1 MVVNEERNS
10 IYVKR
15 RRLMQA
21 LFDAINSVCG
31 KIQVI
36 SDLFW
41 DFPTNFE
48 WYANIPVL
56 GNFSLAIILLIGSGI
71 YFTCRLRFIQV
82 RKFKY
87 GIQVLKNSKAV
98 TGISPMAAFL
108 LSTAMRVGPGNILG
122 VTGAIAV
129 GGPGALFWM
138 WVSAFFGMATA
149 YTESTLAQIF
159 KEKKGDE
166 YIGGLAFYGK
176 RLLKGSA
183 IAGVVLSVMYII
195 YALLCFPAQG
205 FNSVSSIGMI
215 ASTIVGH
222 EIATNSALYWIS
234 FAVIIVVLAIVSFG
248 GIKKVTKVTDVIVP
262 IMAVVYV
269 LTVVVLIVVNV
280 QTIPW
285 FFKAVFSGAFKPE
298 AVFGGAF
305 GIALVQGVKRGL
317 MSNEA
322 GQGTITMAAAA
333 SDAKHPCDQG
343 CVQAIG
349 VFLDTIVIC
358 TLTAFVVIMGQA
370 WIGDGGAAWLE
381 LDRLPK
387 FVESVKI
394 LTPGA
399 GFNTVVS
406 VLVSLCF
413 GLFAFTC
420 VLGFVSF
427 TEMCA
432 NRISQSKAFI
442 NIVRALG
449 LVVVSFGIMTSIVGM
464 DLGALWN
471 LSDFANILIA
481 YCNIPLL
488 YIGFKYVKRATDHF
502 EKKDGT
508 PFTSKVVG
516 VDVPVWD
523 EKVE

>member
-1 MVVNEERNS
+1 
-10 IYVKR
+10 
-15 RRLMQA
+15 MQE
-21 LFDAINSVCG
+21 LFDAINEICAR
-31 KIQVI
+31 IQVV

-41 DFPTNFE
+41 SFPTNLD
-48 WYANIPVL
+48 WYASIPVL

-71 YFTCRLRFIQV
+71 YFTCSLRFIQV

-87 GIQVLKNSKAV
+87 GLEVLKRSKSQS
-98 TGISPMAAFL
+98 TGISPLAAFF

-138 WVSAFFGMATA
+138 WISAFFGMATA
-149 YTESTLAQIF
+149 YTESTMAQIF
-159 KEKKGDE
+159 KEKKGED

-176 RLLKGSA
+176 RLLKNSA
-183 IAGVVLSVMYII
+183 FVGVFLSVMYIV

-205 FNSVSSIGMI
+205 FNTVSSVAQI
-215 ASTIVGH
+215 AETVTGNTVP
-222 EIATNSALYWIS
+222 TNSVLCWVT
-234 FAVIIVVLAIVSFG
+234 FAILLVLLIVISFG
-248 GIKKVTKVTDVIVP
+248 GIKKVTKVTDIIVP

-269 LTVVVLIVVNV
+269 LTVLVLVIVNIDR
-280 QTIPW
+280 IPW
-285 FFKAVFSGAFKPE
+285 FFTAVFTGAFKPE

-305 GIALVQGVKRGL
+305 GVALIQGVKRGL

-322 GQGTITMAAAA
+322 GQGTITMPAAA

-358 TLTAFVVIMGQA
+358 TLTSFVVIMGRMWLTEHADA
-370 WIGDGGAAWLE
+370 WFEMGKLPMFVASVGE
-381 LDRLPK
+381 LAHGQ
-387 FVESVKI
+387 I
-394 LTPGA
+394 
-399 GFNTVVS
+399 FNAIVS
-406 VLVSLCF
+406 VLVSVCF

-420 VLGFVSF
+420 LLGFFSF
-427 TEMCA
+427 TEICA
-432 NRISQSKAFI
+432 NRISQKKSFI
-442 NIVRALG
+442 VLIRVLCLIVI
-449 LVVVSFGIMTSIVGM
+449 SFGVLTSIAGM
-464 DLGALWN
+464 DLSSLWD

-488 YIGFKYVKRATDHF
+488 YIGFKYVKRATAHF
-502 EKKDGT
+502 EKADRT
-508 PFTSKVVG
+508 PFTSEIVG

-523 EKVE
+523 EKAKQHR

>member
-1 MVVNEERNS
+1 MH
-10 IYVKR
+10 
-15 RRLMQA
+15 A
-21 LFDAINSVCG
+21 LFDAINAICA

-48 WYANIPVL
+48 WYKNIPVI
-56 GNFSLAIILLIGSGI
+56 GNFSLAIILLIGSGL
-71 YFTCRLRFIQV
+71 YFSFRLGFIQV
-82 RKFKY
+82 RRFRY
-87 GIQVLKNSKAV
+87 GLSVLKNSKADS
-98 TGISPMAAFL
+98 TGISPLAAFF

-149 YTESTLAQIF
+149 YTESVLAQIF
-159 KEKKGDE
+159 KEKKDDE
-166 YIGGLAFYGK
+166 YIGGLAFYGR

-183 IAGVVLSVMYII
+183 FVGVFLSVLYIV

-205 FNSVSSIGMI
+205 FNTVSSVGQI
-215 ASTIVGH
+215 A
-222 EIATNSALYWIS
+222 EIITGQAIPTNSALYWIT
-234 FAVIIVVLAIVSFG
+234 FVVLIVALIVISFG
-248 GIKKVTKVTDVIVP
+248 GIKKVTKVTDRVVP
-262 IMAVVYV
+262 VMAVVYV
-269 LTVVVLIVVNV
+269 LTVLVLIVVNFNR
-280 QTIPW
+280 IPW
-285 FFKAVFSGAFKPE
+285 FFASVLTGAFKPE

-305 GIALVQGVKRGL
+305 GVALIQGVKRGL

-322 GQGTITMAAAA
+322 GQGTITMPAAA

-358 TLTAFVVIMGQA
+358 TLTSFVVIMGRMWLTENSDA
-370 WIGDGGAAWLE
+370 WFAM
-381 LDRLPK
+381 DRLPK
-387 FVESVKI
+387 FLASAAE
-394 LTPGA
+394 LTPGTA
-399 GFNTVVS
+399 FNSVVS
-406 VLVSLCF
+406 LLVAVCF

-420 VLGFVSF
+420 VLGFMSF
-427 TEMCA
+427 TEICA
-432 NRISQSKAFI
+432 NRISQKKSFVAFI
-442 NIVRALG
+442 RVLCLIVI
-449 LVVVSFGIMTSIVGM
+449 SFGVLTSIAGM

-488 YIGFKYVKRATDHF
+488 YIGFKYVKKATAHF
-502 EKKDGT
+502 DKNDGT
-508 PFTSKVVG
+508 PFTSDVVG
-516 VDVPVWD
+516 TDVPVWD
-523 EKVE
+523 EKAGKK